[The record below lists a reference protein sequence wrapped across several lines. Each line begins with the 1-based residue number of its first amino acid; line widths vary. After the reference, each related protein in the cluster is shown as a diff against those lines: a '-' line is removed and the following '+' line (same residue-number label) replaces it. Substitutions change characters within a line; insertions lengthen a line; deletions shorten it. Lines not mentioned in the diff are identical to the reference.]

1 MPITVLSEV
10 NEKQTSYITLTFLD
24 EAGVAITPT
33 SLTWTLN
40 DLITGTN
47 ISSGT
52 VSTPTAVYT
61 MEITPTMNA
70 ITNQK
75 ASREEHVLTI
85 TAPYQGTKSVTGDF
99 HFNVVNL
106 EHLT

>member
-1 MPITVLSEV
+1 MPITILSEV
-10 NEKQTSYITLTFLD
+10 NEKQTSYITLTFKD

-33 SLTWTLN
+33 SLTWTLY
-40 DLITGTN
+40 DLISGTS

-70 ITNQK
+70 IINTK
-75 ASREEHVLTI
+75 TAKEEHVLTI
-85 TAPYQGTKSVTGDF
+85 SGPYQGTKAVTGDF

-106 EHLT
+106 EFLS